1 MQREARRL
9 FVIFLL
15 ICLPGYALFGFPQ
28 VQPFRKN
35 LNKNIHLNIG
45 RSMASPHVA
54 FTAGPAS
61 TTSLQQQDATIPVGF
76 PPVSSKI
83 DPERLRSLERRL
95 QELGATYYRLEV
107 LENDAFYSFI
117 CELNSPEIPSGRRIY
132 NVSGPQPLELIEQVL
147 TNL

>member
-35 LNKNIHLNIG
+35 LNKNILLNIG
-45 RSMASPHVA
+45 RLMASPHVA
-54 FTAGPAS
+54 FRAGPAS
-61 TTSLQQQDATIPVGF
+61 TTSLQQQDATIPVDF

-107 LENDAFYSFI
+107 LENDTFYSFI

>member
-28 VQPFRKN
+28 VQPLRKN

-54 FTAGPAS
+54 FTTGPAS
-61 TTSLQQQDATIPVGF
+61 TTSLQQQDATIPVDF

-107 LENDAFYSFI
+107 LENDTFYSFI

-132 NVSGPQPLELIEQVL
+132 NVSGSQPLELIEQVL

>member
-9 FVIFLL
+9 FVVFLL

-28 VQPFRKN
+28 VQPFRKK
-35 LNKNIHLNIG
+35 LNKNSHLNIG
-45 RSMASPHVA
+45 RSMVSPHVA

-61 TTSLQQQDATIPVGF
+61 TASLQQRDAMISVDL
-76 PPVSSKI
+76 PPVSGKI

-95 QELGATYYRLEV
+95 QELGATYYRLEA

-117 CELNSPEIPSGRRIY
+117 CELNSPETPSGRRIY